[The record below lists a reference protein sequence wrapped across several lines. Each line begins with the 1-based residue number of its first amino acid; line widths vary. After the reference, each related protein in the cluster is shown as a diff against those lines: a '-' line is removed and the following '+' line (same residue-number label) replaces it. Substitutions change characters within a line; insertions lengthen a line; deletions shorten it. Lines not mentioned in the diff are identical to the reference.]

1 MSEDKKDNLIV
12 FPIQKGLQD
21 QKNLKKSDEKI
32 DDTVIHLSSVE
43 QDPEKSGPDS
53 AGENSKK
60 NFYVTASVTS
70 ALCLMLVGFPFVS
83 NLNKGTKRGIACA
96 AEDLQCLEREQ
107 REEKRK
113 GKEEE
118 KIRRTEEK
126 TLELIKSGQRKLAS
140 IGRKPDMKDIF
151 SIERLKSSYQVRWNR
166 DRLVYAVLLED
177 RTPVFLPPMDQLV
190 REYNSLFPK
199 HVSIK
204 RLDALSGDMEI
215 YELKDAEGL
224 NVAQVEALKDRAG
237 RVISIH
243 VQ

>member
-1 MSEDKKDNLIV
+1 MSDDKKDNLII

-43 QDPEKSGPDS
+43 QEPEKSGPDS
-53 AGENSKK
+53 AGKNSKK
-60 NFYVTASVTS
+60 NFYITASVTS

-83 NLNKGTKRGIACA
+83 NLSNEERGLACVSDDLECIQREQKEKERLKREQEKI
-96 AEDLQCLEREQ
+96 LSFEREALSLIKTGQ
-107 REEKRK
+107 RE
-113 GKEEE
+113 
-118 KIRRTEEK
+118 
-126 TLELIKSGQRKLAS
+126 LAS
-140 IGRKPDMKDIF
+140 IGRKPDIKDIF
-151 SIERLKSSYQVRWNR
+151 LIERLKSNYQVRWNR

-177 RTPVFLPPMDQLV
+177 RTPVFLPPVDQLV

>member
-1 MSEDKKDNLIV
+1 MSDDKKDNLII

-43 QDPEKSGPDS
+43 QEPEKSGPDS
-53 AGENSKK
+53 AGKNSKK
-60 NFYVTASVTS
+60 NFYITASVTS

-83 NLNKGTKRGIACA
+83 NLSNEERGLACVSDDLECIQREQKEKERLKREQEKI
-96 AEDLQCLEREQ
+96 LSFEREA
-107 REEKRK
+107 
-113 GKEEE
+113 
-118 KIRRTEEK
+118 
-126 TLELIKSGQRKLAS
+126 LSLIKTGQRGLAS
-140 IGRKPDMKDIF
+140 IGRKPDIKDIF
-151 SIERLKSSYQVRWNR
+151 LIERLKSNYQVRWNR

-177 RTPVFLPPMDQLV
+177 RTPVFLPPVDQLV